1 MLEKSKELA
10 IGEIIRQAG
19 EIIRSA
25 DYSRL
30 GITQKTGSSNFVTE
44 YDIKVQKYLEAELK
58 KVFPECGFLAEEEGQ
73 GENKIGEG
81 YTFVIDPIDGTT
93 NFMLGRRSSVVS
105 VGLLKDGKPIFGGV
119 YDPYNDKYY
128 HAVLGGGAYCNDRRI
143 SVSDRSPQS
152 GVASLGTSPYYKDR
166 FADGVGRL
174 ATGLLLEFG
183 DIRRS
188 GSAALDIC
196 AIACGECDG
205 LCEHILS
212 PWDYTAGVA
221 ILREAGG
228 ICSDFE
234 GNELR
239 FDIPTS
245 TVFASAASYDTIMN
259 VIKKL

>member
-1 MLEKSKELA
+1 MLENSKIIA
-10 IGEIIRQAG
+10 IEEIIRQAG
-19 EIIRSA
+19 EIIKSA

-44 YDIKVQKYLEAELK
+44 YDVKVQKYLEGELRGI
-58 KVFPECGFLAEEEGQ
+58 FPECSFLAEEEGQ
-73 GENKIGEG
+73 GENGIGEG

-93 NFMLGRRSSVVS
+93 NFMLGRRSSVIS

-128 HAVLGGGAYCNDRRI
+128 HAVLGGGAYCNGRSI
-143 SVSDRSPQS
+143 SVSDRLPQN

-196 AIACGECDG
+196 SIACGECDG

-212 PWDYTAGVA
+212 PWDYAAGVT

-228 ICSDFE
+228 KSSDFD

-245 TVFASAASYDTIMN
+245 TVFASASSYDTIMK
-259 VIKKL
+259 VIRKI